1 MILLFIFFLK
11 KRIRSVVVWND
22 ENSTPPP
29 PQMLWDADNTPPCKA
44 TGELHL
50 VGLSIELGP
59 LQSLPLTQLG
69 DEGWK
74 GLLHQQKPHS
84 LR

>member
-1 MILLFIFFLK
+1 
-11 KRIRSVVVWND
+11 
-22 ENSTPPP
+22 
-29 PQMLWDADNTPPCKA
+29 MLWDADNTPPCKA